1 MKFTIIECADKVTK
15 TGKPM
20 KQMTLLEEGKE
31 NVEPRVAMWDNHPEF
46 ESAVKGGTINGTLEK
61 KDSGTPIP
69 EHPGKNYVNRT
80 LLPEMNP
87 NGILAP
93 TPSNDL
99 KEKVDILWKER
110 EAKIGKDFKEDVVEY
125 PDGSEIPEGDSPF

>member
-1 MKFTIIECADKVTK
+1 MSKFTIIECVEKVTK

-20 KQMTLLEEGKE
+20 KHMKLLEEGKE

-46 ESAVKGGTINGTLEK
+46 EEAKVGGTINGILEK

-87 NGILAP
+87 NGTMALSTEERLSKLETRVSNLEV
-93 TPSNDL
+93 TPSVDL
-99 KEKVDILWKER
+99 NESTT
-110 EAKIGKDFKEDVVEY
+110 VEY
-125 PDGSEIPEGDSPF
+125 PENEYPQDASPF